1 MIRYE
6 LPESMVLE
14 LEYLK
19 EALDLL
25 DTANS
30 LHGSTTAL
38 GVGVMIMRAYAHSR
52 IYITSLN
59 ERSVL
64 FV

>member
-6 LPESMVLE
+6 LTDSMVLE
-14 LEYLK
+14 LGYLK
-19 EALDLL
+19 EALNLL
-25 DTANS
+25 DTANH

-38 GVGVMIMRAYAHSR
+38 GVGVMITRAYAYSR
-52 IYITSLN
+52 IYVTSLN

>member
-25 DTANS
+25 DTANP
-30 LHGSTTAL
+30 LHGSITAL
-38 GVGVMIMRAYAHSR
+38 GVGVMIMRAYAYSK
-52 IYITSLN
+52 IYVTSLN

>member
-6 LPESMVLE
+6 LPESMILE

-19 EALDLL
+19 EALNLL
-25 DTANS
+25 DAANS

-38 GVGVMIMRAYAHSR
+38 GVGVMIMRAYAHSK
-52 IYITSLN
+52 IYVTSLN
-59 ERSVL
+59 ERSIL